1 MAKDQASVNLRLYIL
16 IYFTYLDTYLSI
28 HYVHH
33 RYEWSYLLLGALV
46 DNKNKIRNEWR
57 VPASPRPVRAG
68 R

>member
-1 MAKDQASVNLRLYIL
+1 MDEKNCYLINGEGSGVDQHSTS
-16 IYFTYLDTYLSI
+16 IY
-28 HYVHH
+28 YVHH

-57 VPASPRPVRAG
+57 VPASPRPVRAD